1 METDNFPDRS
11 TDRSPDNCPG
21 GGTDSGSDGTARG
34 LHGESVY
41 ERLCQDIQS
50 GVLAPGS
57 RLREAEIAER
67 LLVSRTPVR
76 EAIRRLEAEGL
87 VDHLPR
93 SGAAVRRL
101 DYSETMELYEMRT
114 VLEGT
119 AARLAARAASEVE
132 LEELAAIND
141 DMRASEGQPER
152 LFRLNRQFHRR
163 LIEAARNR
171 FLLKS
176 MATVENT
183 LLILGASSMYRPERA
198 TAAVAEHAEVL
209 DALIARDGPRA
220 EAAMRRHMERAQFAR
235 LQILRQ
241 TGPGD

>member
-1 METDNFPDRS
+1 MMETVNFPDPRS
-11 TDRSPDNCPG
+11 ETG
-21 GGTDSGSDGTARG
+21 ARG
-34 LHGESVY
+34 LQGESVY
-41 ERLCQDIQS
+41 ERLCEDIRA

-67 LLVSRTPVR
+67 LSVSRTPVR

-93 SGAAVRRL
+93 SGATVRRL

-119 AARLAARAASEVE
+119 AARLAARAASPVE
-132 LEELAAIND
+132 LEELQAINAE
-141 DMRASEGQPER
+141 MRAADGQPER
-152 LFRLNRQFHRR
+152 LVRLNRQFHRR
-163 LIEAARNR
+163 LLEASRNR
-171 FLLKS
+171 FLLRA

-183 LLILGASSMYRPERA
+183 LLILGASSMHLPERA
-198 TAAVAEHAEVL
+198 VAAVAEHGEVL
-209 DALIARDGPRA
+209 DALLIRDGAAA

-241 TGPGD
+241 ADGAT

>member
-1 METDNFPDRS
+1 METVNFPDPRS
-11 TDRSPDNCPG
+11 ETG
-21 GGTDSGSDGTARG
+21 ARG
-34 LHGESVY
+34 LQGESVY
-41 ERLCQDIQS
+41 ERLCDDIRA

-67 LLVSRTPVR
+67 LSVSRTPVR

-93 SGAAVRRL
+93 SGATVRRL

-119 AARLAARAASEVE
+119 AARLAARAASPVE
-132 LEELAAIND
+132 LEELQAINAE
-141 DMRASEGQPER
+141 MRAADGQPER
-152 LFRLNRQFHRR
+152 LVRLNRQFHRR
-163 LIEAARNR
+163 LLEASRNR
-171 FLLKS
+171 FLLRA

-183 LLILGASSMYRPERA
+183 LLILGASSMHLPERA
-198 TAAVAEHAEVL
+198 VAAVAEHGEVL
-209 DALIARDGPRA
+209 DALLIRDGAAA

-241 TGPGD
+241 ADGVP

>member
-1 METDNFPDRS
+1 MMETVNFPDPRS
-11 TDRSPDNCPG
+11 ETG
-21 GGTDSGSDGTARG
+21 ARG
-34 LHGESVY
+34 LQGESVY
-41 ERLCQDIQS
+41 ERLCEDIRA

-67 LLVSRTPVR
+67 LSVSRTPVR

-93 SGAAVRRL
+93 SGAIVRRL

-119 AARLAARAASEVE
+119 AARLAARAASPVE
-132 LEELAAIND
+132 LEELQAINAE
-141 DMRASEGQPER
+141 MRAADGQPER
-152 LFRLNRQFHRR
+152 LVRLNRQFHRR
-163 LIEAARNR
+163 LLEASRNR
-171 FLLKS
+171 FLLRA

-183 LLILGASSMYRPERA
+183 LLILGASSMHLPERA
-198 TAAVAEHAEVL
+198 VAAVAEHGEVL
-209 DALIARDGPRA
+209 DALLIRDGAAA

-241 TGPGD
+241 ADGAP

>member
-1 METDNFPDRS
+1 METDNFPDS
-11 TDRSPDNCPG
+11 KA
-21 GGTDSGSDGTARG
+21 DGAARG
-34 LHGESVY
+34 LHGDSVY
-41 ERLCQDIQS
+41 ERLCRDIQS

-67 LLVSRTPVR
+67 LSVSRTPVR
-76 EAIRRLEAEGL
+76 EAIRRLEADGL

-101 DYSETMELYEMRT
+101 DYSEMMELYEMRT

-119 AARLAARAASEVE
+119 AARLAARAASPVE

-141 DMRASEGQPER
+141 DMAASGGQHER
-152 LFRLNRQFHRR
+152 LFQLNRQFHRR
-163 LIEAARNR
+163 LLDAARNR

-176 MATVENT
+176 MATIENT
-183 LLILGASSMYRPERA
+183 LLILGASNMYRPERA
-198 TAAVAEHAEVL
+198 VAAIAEHAEVL
-209 DALIARDGPRA
+209 DALFARDGAGA

-235 LQILRQ
+235 LQNMRQ
-241 TGPGD
+241 SGAGPG

>member
-1 METDNFPDRS
+1 MMETVNFPDPRS
-11 TDRSPDNCPG
+11 ETG
-21 GGTDSGSDGTARG
+21 ARG
-34 LHGESVY
+34 LQGESVY
-41 ERLCQDIQS
+41 ERLCDDIRA

-67 LLVSRTPVR
+67 LSVSRTPVR

-93 SGAAVRRL
+93 SGATVRRL

-119 AARLAARAASEVE
+119 AARLAARAASPVE
-132 LEELAAIND
+132 LEELQAINAE
-141 DMRASEGQPER
+141 MRAADGQPER
-152 LFRLNRQFHRR
+152 LVRLNRQFHRR
-163 LIEAARNR
+163 LLEASRNR
-171 FLLKS
+171 FLLRA

-183 LLILGASSMYRPERA
+183 LLILGASSMHLPERA
-198 TAAVAEHAEVL
+198 VAAVAEHGEVL
-209 DALIARDGPRA
+209 DALLIRDGAAA

-241 TGPGD
+241 ADGAT

>member
-1 METDNFPDRS
+1 MMETVNFPDPRS
-11 TDRSPDNCPG
+11 ETG
-21 GGTDSGSDGTARG
+21 ARG
-34 LHGESVY
+34 LQGESVY
-41 ERLCQDIQS
+41 ERLCEDIRA

-67 LLVSRTPVR
+67 LSVSRTPVR

-93 SGAAVRRL
+93 SGATVRRL

-119 AARLAARAASEVE
+119 AARLAARAASPVE
-132 LEELAAIND
+132 LEELQAINAE
-141 DMRASEGQPER
+141 MRAADGQPER
-152 LFRLNRQFHRR
+152 LVRLNRQFHRR
-163 LIEAARNR
+163 LLEASRNR
-171 FLLKS
+171 FLLRA

-183 LLILGASSMYRPERA
+183 LLILGASSMHLPERA
-198 TAAVAEHAEVL
+198 VAAVAEHGEVL
-209 DALIARDGPRA
+209 DALLIRDGAAA

-241 TGPGD
+241 ADGAP

>member
-1 METDNFPDRS
+1 MPADKQTEKAE
-11 TDRSPDNCPG
+11 G
-21 GGTDSGSDGTARG
+21 AARG

-50 GVLAPGS
+50 GILAPGS

-67 LLVSRTPVR
+67 LSVSRTPVR

-93 SGAAVRRL
+93 SGAIVRQL

-119 AARLAARAASEVE
+119 AARLAARAASDVE
-132 LEELAAIND
+132 LEELVAIND
-141 DMRASEGQPER
+141 EMRSSDGQPER
-152 LFRLNRQFHRR
+152 LFLLNRQFHRR
-163 LIEAARNR
+163 LLDAARNR

-176 MATVENT
+176 MASVENT
-183 LLILGASSMYRPERA
+183 LLILGASSMHMPDRA
-198 TAAVAEHAEVL
+198 TAAVAEHGEVL
-209 DALIARDGPRA
+209 AALLARDGAAA
-220 EAAMRRHMERAQFAR
+220 ESAMRRHMERAQFAR

-241 TGPGD
+241 TGSGAG